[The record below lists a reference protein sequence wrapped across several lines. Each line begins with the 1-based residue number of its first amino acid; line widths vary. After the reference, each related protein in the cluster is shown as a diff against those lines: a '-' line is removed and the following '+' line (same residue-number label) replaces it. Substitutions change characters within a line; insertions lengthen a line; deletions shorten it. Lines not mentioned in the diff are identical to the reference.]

1 MLGGVFFSIC
11 TRSAHTNGLRTKQG
25 VLSTS
30 PSGPRRPLYHFYTK
44 IFLLCPLLTI
54 VLTNVNYKRSQQEE
68 RSMYSFTSNII
79 LNIRIMRTSE
89 ESFLPRLS
97 FELINF
103 NTKGRWKK
111 IDGAFNTPLP
121 PAPVVMRRE
130 NTTTAINAVHEKYL
144 FLLIS

>member
-1 MLGGVFFSIC
+1 
-11 TRSAHTNGLRTKQG
+11 
-25 VLSTS
+25 
-30 PSGPRRPLYHFYTK
+30 
-44 IFLLCPLLTI
+44 
-54 VLTNVNYKRSQQEE
+54 
-68 RSMYSFTSNII
+68 
-79 LNIRIMRTSE
+79 MRTAE

-111 IDGAFNTPLP
+111 IDGAFNMPLP